1 MTEEEA
7 IEILRE
13 EHDYAQLPSYV
24 NQALEMAINALYG
37 NVISDKNFY
46 GRKTNVKNL

>member
-13 EHDYAQLPSYV
+13 EYDYAQLPWSV

-46 GRKTNVKNL
+46 GRKKE

>member
-7 IEILRE
+7 IEILKE
-13 EHDYAQLPSYV
+13 EHDYAQLPWYV

-46 GRKTNVKNL
+46 GRKKE